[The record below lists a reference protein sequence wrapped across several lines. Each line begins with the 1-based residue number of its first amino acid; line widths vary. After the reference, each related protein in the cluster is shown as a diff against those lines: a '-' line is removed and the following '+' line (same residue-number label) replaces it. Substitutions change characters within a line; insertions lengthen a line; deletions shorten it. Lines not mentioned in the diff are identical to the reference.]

1 MDVREALLFLESD
14 LTHTEDCI
22 RIAESEGRDREARAL
37 RSSAEAYRMAIA
49 ALKAQGQIADQPLT
63 IPELR
68 EMNGATV
75 YCLELNAEV
84 TVQASRYGF
93 VEIYYKLPGTF
104 GTHSAHELT
113 LYRNTP
119 EDARAWTKEEASRW
133 KI

>member
-1 MDVREALLFLESD
+1 MSITKREAIIYLQTE
-14 LTHTEDCI
+14 LTHTEKCI
-22 RIAESEGRDREARAL
+22 HSAFRDARSL
-37 RSSAEAYRMAIA
+37 QVLQNSAEAYRMAIA
-49 ALKAQGQIADQPLT
+49 AIKDQEHADQPLT

-93 VEIYYKLPGTF
+93 IDIEYKLPGTF

>member
-1 MDVREALLFLESD
+1 MSITTREAIIYLTVDLEG
-14 LTHTEDCI
+14 TEKCI
-22 RIAESEGRDREARAL
+22 KSHRDSRTL
-37 RSSAEAYRMAIA
+37 QVLQNSAEAYRMAIA
-49 ALKAQGQIADQPLT
+49 ALKDQEHADRPLT

-93 VEIYYKLPGTF
+93 IEIAYKLPGTF
-104 GTHSAHELT
+104 GTHSAHGLT

-119 EDARAWTKEEASRW
+119 EDSKAWTKEE
-133 KI
+133 

>member
-1 MDVREALLFLESD
+1 MSITKREAIIYLTVDLEG
-14 LTHTEDCI
+14 TEKCI
-22 RIAESEGRDREARAL
+22 HSQARDS
-37 RSSAEAYRMAIA
+37 RSLQVLQNSAEAYRMAIA
-49 ALKAQGQIADQPLT
+49 ALKDQEHADQPLT

-93 VEIYYKLPGTF
+93 IEIYYKLPGTF
-104 GTHSAHELT
+104 GTHSAHGLT